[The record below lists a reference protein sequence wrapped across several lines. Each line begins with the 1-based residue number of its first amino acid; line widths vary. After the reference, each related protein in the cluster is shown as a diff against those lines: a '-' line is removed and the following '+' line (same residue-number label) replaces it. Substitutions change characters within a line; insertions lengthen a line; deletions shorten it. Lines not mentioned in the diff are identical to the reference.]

1 MASSVLLPKTD
12 EELRIEEIRKMSQ
25 IPPPKSSFG
34 LTSEVGYSGLRAF
47 SGRIEDSTL
56 RNLRGSRRAEKLR
69 TMAETDDIVGGI
81 LLAYETLGKSAP
93 WRVEQGESDEIQADF
108 LSSCV
113 EDMNRDWPDILS
125 SSFTLLPYGFAP
137 HELVYKRRL
146 GPKPGGELASSKFDD
161 GRIGWAKWALR
172 AQTTIPRWFFDDNG
186 EVKGMWQRIVNTDV
200 RRKAGGVSVIG
211 AEVFIPIEKL
221 LLFRTTGQKN
231 SPEGRSMLEAA
242 FKQWFI
248 KNHIQELEAIGAE
261 RDLVGYPIIYA
272 APGLE
277 IWGEGAKEKAAFAQA
292 MEIATGM
299 RRDELMGAVFPNGW
313 KVELMRS
320 GGQQQIDLDKLIKAK
335 NTGMAISMLA
345 DFILIGHEGTGSFA
359 LRDSADN
366 FFTRALNGILD
377 ILAGAMNRQAVP
389 RLLELNGF
397 FAPHPQIVH
406 GDADAPDLENMLKA
420 IKELR
425 EGGAEISQ
433 AEEIQRAIL
442 ERARLPIPEDLGEP
456 VMGRETRW
464 SPGARTGGS
473 RARRQFYDGVQ
484 LGAQTSAISKSGG
497 VSRRSFLG
505 IAS

>member
-1 MASSVLLPKTD
+1 MSTV
-12 EELRIEEIRKMSQ
+12 IEETEQRYAKGVDPNMFAD
-25 IPPPKSSFG
+25 IPPP
-34 LTSEVGYSGLRAF
+34 LSEFNMFEELGYSGLRAF

-56 RNLRGSRRAEKLR
+56 RNLRGWRRAEKLR

-93 WRVEQGESDEIQADF
+93 WRVERGESDEEQSDF
-108 LSSCV
+108 LSSCI

-125 SSFTLLPYGFAP
+125 SAFTMLPYGFAP
-137 HELVYKRRL
+137 HEVVLKRRFGHQEPNSKL
-146 GPKPGGELASSKFDD
+146 PPSKFDD
-161 GRIGWAKWALR
+161 GMIGWHKWALR
-172 AQTTIPRWFFDDNG
+172 AQTTIPRWHFDENG
-186 EVKGMWQRIVNTDV
+186 EVKGMWQRVVNTDV
-200 RRKAGGVSVIG
+200 RRKVGESLIG
-211 AEVFIPIEKL
+211 AEVFIPIDKL

-231 SPEGRSMLEAA
+231 SPEGRSMMEAA

-248 KNHIQELEAIGAE
+248 KNHVQELEAIGAE

-272 APGLE
+272 APGIE

-299 RRDELMGAVFPNGW
+299 RRDELMGAVFPDKW
-313 KVELMRS
+313 RVELVRS
-320 GGQQQIDLDKLIKAK
+320 GGQQAVDLDKLINAK
-335 NTGMAISMLA
+335 NRGMAISMLA

-366 FFTRALNGILD
+366 FFVRALNGILD

-389 RLLELNGF
+389 QLLRVNNF
-397 FAPHPQIVH
+397 SAPHPKIVH

-425 EGGAEISQ
+425 DSGSDVVL

-442 ERARLPIPEDLGEP
+442 ERARLPIPESLGEP
-456 VMGRETRW
+456 IMGRETRW

-473 RARRQFYDGVQ
+473 GERRQFYDGMV
-484 LGAQTSAISKSGG
+484 LGAA
-497 VSRRSFLG
+497 
-505 IAS
+505 A